1 VSYVTMRLLLWAG
14 AIAFGVWELAAVILW
29 IGDAASIASAGTH
42 TWERLSADW
51 FLLVV
56 VTDHLVIA
64 AVALL
69 WVLVDARRRGQPL
82 WMRLAWVVA
91 FVGLGTPALLGY
103 LAQRASARTKCCS
116 SR

>member
-1 VSYVTMRLLLWAG
+1 MRLLLWAG
-14 AIAFGVWELAAVILW
+14 AIAFGVWELAAVLHW
-29 IGDAASIASAGTH
+29 IRDAGSIGSAGAQ

-51 FLLVV
+51 FLLIV

-64 AVALL
+64 GIALL
-69 WVLVDARRRGQPL
+69 WGLIDAGRRGWSL

-103 LAQRASARTKCCS
+103 LAQHHPTDGQDRATAA
-116 SR
+116 